1 MSLTKFSF
9 ILTIAAL
16 ALAMVGCYED
26 PLFKNAEYLL
36 PAEKRIYLKNAGL
49 AHLTVKSIYEKGLIY
64 DSFWTNLSSRVVS
77 VEDFSFNTIDYLN
90 LDGNSLTNV
99 DEIAK
104 FTSLKWLRLN
114 LNQLSSLP
122 DLSSLTDLRRIYLR
136 GNRFASVPETLKAL
150 PLLTDIDLSEN
161 RQLAEVPKWLAE
173 KSGLE
178 HLSLSTTSITCL
190 PDDISAWKSLKTLQ
204 LGNLH
209 LSKKE
214 MDRIR
219 LALPKTAVVF

>member
-1 MSLTKFSF
+1 MSLTKFRS

-26 PLFKNAEYLL
+26 PLFHSAEYLL

-49 AHLTVKSIYEKGLIY
+49 VQLTVKSVYEKGLIY
-64 DSFWTNLSSRVVS
+64 DSFWTNLSSRVASAEVFKFDT
-77 VEDFSFNTIDYLN
+77 VDYLN

-99 DEIAK
+99 DEITK

-122 DLSSLTDLRRIYLR
+122 DISSLTDLRRIYLR
-136 GNRFASVPETLKAL
+136 GNRFVSVPETLKSL

-161 RQLAEVPKWLAE
+161 RQLSEVPKWLAE

-178 HLSLSTTSITCL
+178 HLSFSATSITCL
-190 PDDISAWKSLKTLQ
+190 PDDISAWKTLKTLQ

-209 LSKKE
+209 LSKEE